1 MVGRAGK
8 LIMNASGT
16 LPHRCHSEG
25 GPPARPKNL
34 SFENEERFFTSL
46 RCVQNDMAGKLT
58 QNRAFFMLLKDF
70 FDATPKLTTCFPKK
84 SFTDK
89 ELA

>member
-1 MVGRAGK
+1 
-8 LIMNASGT
+8 MNASGT
-16 LPHRCHSEG
+16 MPHRCHSEG

-46 RCVQNDMAGKLT
+46 RCVQNDMVGNLT

-70 FDATPKLTTCFPKK
+70 FDAPRELTTSHAKK
-84 SFTDK
+84 SFACK